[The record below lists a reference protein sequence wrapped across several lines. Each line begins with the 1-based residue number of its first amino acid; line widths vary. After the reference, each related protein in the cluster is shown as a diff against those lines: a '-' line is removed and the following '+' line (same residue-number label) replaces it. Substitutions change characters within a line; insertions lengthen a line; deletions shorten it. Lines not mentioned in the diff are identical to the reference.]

1 MRIIDFVGLGDERV
15 IYVIYR
21 DKVKIWAGTRQE
33 FVHELSAFFG
43 LFYLSVIRFNIESK
57 GVIHLYT

>member
-1 MRIIDFVGLGDERV
+1 MRIIDFVGLGGERI

-21 DKVKIWAGTRQE
+21 DKVKIWAGTRQD

-43 LFYLSVIRFNIESK
+43 FFYLPVISFDIEQK

>member
-21 DKVKIWAGTRQE
+21 DMVKLWAGTRQD

-43 LFYLSVIRFNIESK
+43 FFYLSVISFSIEQK